1 MRTFFSSLIALTL
14 LVSLSA
20 GAAHAAAKPYPNEP
34 LRIIVHTKPGSPMDA
49 LMRLWAKL
57 MEQRVPVP
65 VVVENKPGGGS
76 AVQTTFVATA
86 KKPDYTI
93 AAVSNTQ
100 VSTPLSNNT
109 PNSLADMRPVSF
121 LFEDPLLLV
130 VKPEKPWKD
139 AKDFFND
146 VKANPNKYMMG
157 VAQVGSVDYLSVF
170 YYTRNGYD
178 YQVVPFDSGGET
190 LTQLLGNHVDIAIL
204 EPSLVAGQIKAGKLR
219 GLCSF
224 TDQRLASLPD
234 VPTITELGY
243 PSVSM
248 RQFRGMMLPK
258 SASDEAAK
266 YLHGVFQDILK
277 NSAEFHAYC
286 KANEREIKVMS
297 TEGYAEYLKNITAET
312 AKMLDSI
319 GMLKK

>member
-1 MRTFFSSLIALTL
+1 MRTLFSSLFALIVL
-14 LVSLSA
+14 LSFSA
-20 GAAHAAAKPYPNEP
+20 GPALAADKGYPSEP

-76 AVQTTFVATA
+76 AVQTTFVATS

-109 PNSLADMRPVSF
+109 PNSLADLKPVSF

-130 VKPEKPWKD
+130 AKPEKPWKD
-139 AKDFFND
+139 AKEFFND
-146 VKANPNKYMMG
+146 VKAKPGKFMMG
-157 VAQVGSVDYLSVF
+157 VAQVGSVDYLSVL

-178 YQVVPFDSGGET
+178 YQIVPFDSGGET
-190 LTQLLGNHVDIAIL
+190 LTQLLGDHVDIAIL

-224 TDQRLASLPD
+224 TDQRLASLPE

-243 PSVSM
+243 KSVSM

-258 SASDEAAK
+258 TASDETVK
-266 YLHGVFQDILK
+266 YLYGVFQDILK
-277 NSAEFHAYC
+277 NSKEFHAYC
-286 KANEREIKVMS
+286 KANELEIKIMS
-297 TEGYAEYLKNITAET
+297 TEEFAAYLKNLTEET
-312 AKMLDSI
+312 AQMLKAI

>member
-1 MRTFFSSLIALTL
+1 MRTFLSTL
-14 LVSLSA
+14 VAAAVLVSFAPSPVR
-20 GAAHAAAKPYPNEP
+20 AAATYPSEP

-57 MEQRVPVP
+57 MEKRVPVP

-76 AVQTTFVATA
+76 AVQTTYVATA

-109 PNSLADMRPVSF
+109 PHSLADMRPISF

-130 VKPEKPWKD
+130 AKPGKPWKT
-139 AKDFFND
+139 AKDFLDD
-146 VKANPNKYMMG
+146 VKKHPGTYMMG

-170 YYTRNGYD
+170 YYTKTGYD

-190 LTQLLGNHVDIAIL
+190 LTQLLGDHVDIAIL
-204 EPSLVAGQIKAGKLR
+204 EPSLVAGQIKAGQLR

-224 TDQRLASLPD
+224 TDKRLASLPD

-258 SASDEAAK
+258 AASDEAAQ
-266 YLHGVFQDILK
+266 YLYGVFQDILR
-277 NSAEFHAYC
+277 NSEEFHAYC
-286 KANEREIKVMS
+286 KANELEIKLMS
-297 TEGYAEYLKNITAET
+297 TGEYATYLENITAET
-312 AKMLDSI
+312 AKMLGSI
-319 GMLKK
+319 NMLKK